1 MSGKTIGVA
10 AVDSSIVAV
19 LVAGSVVLSLTT
31 LTVVADDV
39 AVVVSSANTGL
50 ANKTLANRMVAVNKL
65 DF

>member
-1 MSGKTIGVA
+1 M
-10 AVDSSIVAV
+10 

-31 LTVVADDV
+31 LTVVADDA